1 MHPSPSFTAIVPQ
14 TFDGRTV
21 HAITYKGRP
30 LVLPVEHAH
39 AIGADPEALMRLFR
53 LLVERSEAEEGEDFV
68 RLAYDEV
75 QDLRAKFDAELIT
88 GSNPI
93 PAAARREMVALTRE
107 GAILLAMRSDAPRAV
122 PFRKWAKKVLAT
134 VIETGRYEETPRTAL
149 PTVREITGLLAELR
163 RNKVPTTTIHG
174 VTANLLS
181 QIGIEFV
188 PAASKPAT
196 AQLELP
202 LPPAAPEPAPVA
214 PLAPAAPKVDRSGDD
229 WDGFVAAWSRKYGV
243 STQEDETV
251 VSAADLLTLA
261 APFIKVIGGPKV
273 GRPARFG
280 KMLMA
285 RLDRVYGG
293 LRIVHRNSTIRGY
306 ALYKAP
312 RK

>member
-1 MHPSPSFTAIVPQ
+1 MHPSSSFTAIVPQ
-14 TFDGRTV
+14 TFEGHTV

-30 LVLPVEHAH
+30 VVLPAEHAR
-39 AIGADPEALMRLFR
+39 AIGADPDAHARLFQR
-53 LLVERSEAEEGEDFV
+53 MVERNEAEEGEDFI
-68 RLAYDEV
+68 RLDYPTIKE
-75 QDLRAKFDAELIT
+75 LSAKFDGDFKS

-93 PAAARREMVALTRE
+93 PSTARREMIALTRE
-107 GAILLAMRSDAPRAV
+107 GAILLAMRSDAPRAAG
-122 PFRKWAKKVLAT
+122 FRKWAKKVLAT
-134 VIETGRYEETPRTAL
+134 VMETGRYEDAPRTAL

-163 RNKVPTTTIHG
+163 RNKVPTSTIHG
-174 VTANLLS
+174 VTANLLG
-181 QIGIEFV
+181 QLGIDFV

-214 PLAPAAPKVDRSGDD
+214 PPAPAAPKVDRSGDD

-285 RLDRVYGG
+285 RLDHVYGG